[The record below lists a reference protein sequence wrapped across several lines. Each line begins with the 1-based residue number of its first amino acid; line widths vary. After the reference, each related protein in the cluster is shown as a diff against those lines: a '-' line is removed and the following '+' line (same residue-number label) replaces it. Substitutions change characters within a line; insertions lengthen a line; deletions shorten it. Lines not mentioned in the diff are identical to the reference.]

1 MAISFGA
8 IGEKYVTFLA
18 DETAEDGVLCK
29 VTDNGTVGACDE
41 GDAFCGVI
49 TQVRG
54 GTASVLMGGY
64 TELPYSGTTAP
75 TVGFSTLSADGEGG
89 VAADE
94 DGREYLI
101 VKVDTTE
108 KTVGLFL

>member
-18 DETAEDGVLCK
+18 DETAEEGIPCK
-29 VTDNGTVGACDE
+29 VSENRTVGACDE
-41 GDAFCGVI
+41 DDAFCGII

-54 GTASVLMGGY
+54 GAASVLMAGY
-64 TELPYSGTTAP
+64 AELPYSGSAP
-75 TVGFSTLSADGEGG
+75 SVGFATLLADGEGG
-89 VAADE
+89 VCADE

-101 VKVDTTE
+101 VSVDTTAG
-108 KTVGLFL
+108 KIGLFL